1 MRKGFFISCAIDY
14 PNARLHMGHIYEK
27 TIADAIARVHRL
39 NGEKVLFTVGSD
51 EHGEKI
57 AESAKKANQDPHA
70 FVDQMSAEFKK
81 LMDLAEIS
89 YDRFVRTTDKDHVTA
104 AQTFFQAMWDN
115 DDIYPDLYEGWY
127 CASDETFWMEKDLVS
142 GNCPNAWCGKPVKK
156 VKEESYFFKWSAYQE
171 KLEEWY
177 AAQPHNVF
185 PDFRKKEMENFLKN
199 GLRDV
204 SFSRKSI
211 SWGIPTPM
219 NKDHTIYVWSDAL
232 VNYLT
237 VCGYPDKKYT
247 DFWPADVHVI
257 GMDINRFH
265 SLLWPAMLMSAR
277 IPLPKQILVH
287 GFINDENGVKM
298 SKSLGN
304 VVDPLEIIPKYGIE
318 ALRYY
323 LLRESPLGNDLSFSE
338 KNLMERSNSELA
350 DSVGNLVFRVLS
362 MLEKYTNGVVPD
374 AAMNQDV
381 LSQSRVLAQEAYA
394 QYLSHDIQNALIT
407 CLKISGVGN
416 KYVADTQPWKL
427 MKEGKRAD
435 VEMLLATE
443 VEIIRVLAT
452 LLSPVLPHTCEKIR
466 EQFGFGPFSFATLA
480 QAQKLGGKPTK
491 KGNVLFVK
499 FESEKKS

>member
-1 MRKGFFISCAIDY
+1 MSKAFFISCAIDY
-14 PNARLHMGHIYEK
+14 PNAKLHMGHIYEK

-57 AESAKKANQDPHA
+57 AESAKKANKDPQL
-70 FVDQMSAEFKK
+70 FVDEMSAEFQK
-81 LMDLAEIS
+81 LMDLSEIS
-89 YDRFVRTTDKDHVTA
+89 YDRFVRTSEKDHVHA
-104 AQTFFQAMWDN
+104 AQTFFQAMWDA

-127 CASDETFWMEKDLVS
+127 CASDETFWLEKDLVE
-142 GNCPNAWCGKPVKK
+142 GKCPNAWCGKTVNK

-171 KLEEWY
+171 KLEQWY
-177 AAQPHNVF
+177 GAQPSNVF
-185 PDFRKKEMENFLKN
+185 PDFRKKEMENFMKN

-219 NKDHTIYVWSDAL
+219 NAEHTIYVWSDAL

-237 VCGYPDKKYT
+237 VCGYPDKKYV
-247 DFWPADVHVI
+247 DFWPADIHVI

-287 GFINDENGVKM
+287 GFINDANGTKM

-323 LLRESPLGNDLSFSE
+323 LLREVPLGNDLAFSQ
-338 KNLMERSNSELA
+338 KNLVERVNSELA
-350 DSVGNLVFRVLS
+350 DSLGNLVFRVLS

-374 AAMNQDV
+374 ASVNPEI
-381 LSQSRVLAQEAYA
+381 LSQSRALAQEAYA

-407 CLKISGVGN
+407 CLKIAGVGN
-416 KYVADTQPWKL
+416 KYIADTEPWKK
-427 MKEGKRAD
+427 MKEGKREE
-435 VEMLLATE
+435 VELLLRTE
-443 VEIIRVLAT
+443 VELIRVLSI
-452 LLSPVLPHTCEKIR
+452 LLAPVLPLTCEKIA
-466 EQFGFGPFSFATLA
+466 EQFGFPEPLFSALA
-480 QAQKLGGKPTK
+480 QRVELGGKKTV
-491 KGNVLFVK
+491 KGTVLFPK
-499 FESEKKS
+499 FEVGK